1 MTLYSVY
8 CRRIVLHVRP
18 ISKDSVHKWG
28 TIYLHALWLQNRSA
42 QCLEDSQGTT
52 RGICISSYSLKN
64 MVCYGFKSHSSRR
77 CLSSSFSVVL
87 SYVGRCLA
95 TGWSLIQGIVPVFF
109 MRENSRKIVYLDRVL
124 LTENQISLVM
134 WFVQIWDGVITICR
148 YAAKFTCGLIKMFVK
163 TVILF

>member
-77 CLSSSFSVVL
+77 CLSSSLSVVL
-87 SYVGRCLA
+87 SYVGRCLT
-95 TGWSLIQGIVPVFF
+95 TGWSLIQGIIPVFS
-109 MRENSRKIVYLDRVL
+109 MRENSRKIVYCIWIGYYWRRIKSLFLCDLYKFGMGSLQFAGMPLNL
-124 LTENQISLVM
+124 LV
-134 WFVQIWDGVITICR
+134 D
-148 YAAKFTCGLIKMFVK
+148 
-163 TVILF
+163 